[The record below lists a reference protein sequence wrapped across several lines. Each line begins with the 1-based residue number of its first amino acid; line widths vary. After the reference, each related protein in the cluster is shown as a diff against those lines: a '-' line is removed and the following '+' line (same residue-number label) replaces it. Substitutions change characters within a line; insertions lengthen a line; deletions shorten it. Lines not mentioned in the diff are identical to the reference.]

1 MIKELLR
8 EILPLVNKDMSLLNS
23 GEFSKIIKSYL
34 KQGTFKKE
42 VSVLDRGDGRGGR
55 VDLVYQID
63 GKRIGIELD
72 RLKPR
77 TKSIFKLK
85 QLKDVD
91 YRVVITRK
99 PVTIIEI

>member
-1 MIKELLR
+1 MINKLLR
-8 EILPLVNKDMSLLNS
+8 EILPLVNKDMSLLTS
-23 GEFSKIIKSYL
+23 GEFSKVIKSYL
-34 KQGTFKKE
+34 LIGKFDKE
-42 VSVLDRGDGRGGR
+42 VPVLDRGDGRGGR
-55 VDLVYQID
+55 VDLVYNID
-63 GKRIGIELD
+63 GKRVGIELD

-77 TKSIFKLK
+77 TKSIYKLH